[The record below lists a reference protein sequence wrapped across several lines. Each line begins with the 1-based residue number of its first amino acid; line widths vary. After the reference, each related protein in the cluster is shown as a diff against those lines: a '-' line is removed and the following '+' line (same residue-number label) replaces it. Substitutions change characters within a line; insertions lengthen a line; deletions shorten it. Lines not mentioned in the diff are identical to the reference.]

1 MAKATQ
7 KHIISQSLQK
17 LKNSNL
23 ILSTLGEKTRNGIMN
38 LQCHV
43 NEKSFLFLLCHN
55 TSQKHLKI
63 FIEKK

>member
-23 ILSTLGEKTRNGIMN
+23 ILSTLREQTRNGIMN

-43 NEKSFLFLLCHN
+43 NEKSFFSFAITLHRN
-55 TSQKHLKI
+55 TSKSLSR
-63 FIEKK
+63 